1 MFGIRSEFGAF
12 VPYLL
17 NNGAK
22 TCLYGLKISENIE
35 IELFFLFKP
44 FFISVAI
51 SIQVASTPLNLNK
64 VNSELGS
71 IIPTTFINYVT
82 RNFDAGIVLRK
93 NVISKFRFL
102 ALESSER
109 LTFKIIKL

>member
-1 MFGIRSEFGAF
+1 MFGIRSEFGTF
-12 VPYLL
+12 VPYFL

-35 IELFFLFKP
+35 LELFFQFKS

-64 VNSELGS
+64 VNSELDS
-71 IIPTTFINYVT
+71 IIPSTFINHVT
-82 RNFDAGIVLRK
+82 CNFDAWHC
-93 NVISKFRFL
+93 
-102 ALESSER
+102 SEEKCN
-109 LTFKIIKL
+109 FKIKIPCIRKF